1 MSRPQGAPTV
11 PYCPA
16 FFRAGRLPDRQR
28 GFTLIELAVVL
39 VIIGILATIA
49 YPNYVKYAERGQ
61 RADAQAVMMDI
72 ASRLERCYTKTY
84 SYKDCQPAT
93 NKADDATSEL
103 YTEGFSIEP
112 SENGDAYTVF
122 AKGATRAKK
131 EKCKTLA
138 LESNGQRTPS
148 ECW

>member
-1 MSRPQGAPTV
+1 M

-39 VIIGILATIA
+39 AIIGILATIA

-72 ASRLERCYTKTY
+72 AGRLERCYTSNY
-84 SYKDCQPAT
+84 SYENCS
-93 NKADDATSEL
+93 NADSHISDASNDLYTFDEIDAEAGSYTVSATSPASRVKDGCE
-103 YTEGFSIEP
+103 
-112 SENGDAYTVF
+112 
-122 AKGATRAKK
+122 
-131 EKCKTLA
+131 TLQ
-138 LESNGQRTPS
+138 LKSNGQRKPS